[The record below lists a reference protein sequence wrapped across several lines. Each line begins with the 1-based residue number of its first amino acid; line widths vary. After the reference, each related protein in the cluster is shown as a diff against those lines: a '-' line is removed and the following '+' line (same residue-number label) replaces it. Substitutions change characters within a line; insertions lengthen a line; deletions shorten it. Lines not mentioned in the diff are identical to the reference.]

1 MPKYQSYCLDVDRDV
16 WFYCDYNWGTKDI
29 DAYRMDDYN
38 CWNTEM
44 GWFSCYEDACYRYG
58 DDHACEKLNDRDSR
72 GSGLGDAIEDIADDI
87 GDALEDWA
95 EDQRDQN
102 RDLLDSIAQ
111 NTSEV
116 IGNVGRNVTESL
128 SDAVNQRFDRIMN
141 ETAQALN

>member
-1 MPKYQSYCLDVDRDV
+1 
-16 WFYCDYNWGTKDI
+16 
-29 DAYRMDDYN
+29 
-38 CWNTEM
+38 M
-44 GWFSCYEDACYRYG
+44 GWFSCYEDACYEYG
-58 DDHACEKLNDRDSR
+58 DDYACEKLNDRDSR